1 MSGPVECETHKFEI
15 HCSRVQIYQS
25 HLYTV
30 IPWGASKIMM
40 PGFYPQRFPFNW
52 PGVWPGHQDILQDD
66 FNGQPGELL

>member
-1 MSGPVECETHKFEI
+1 
-15 HCSRVQIYQS
+15 
-25 HLYTV
+25 
-30 IPWGASKIMM
+30 M